1 MTPEITDILA
11 SFKSLKLEEMEKV
24 KLMDRNDTKFVLPL
38 SQVPA
43 LLQIMRDK
51 YNVLEINSQRISPY
65 STVYLDTHDHMFF
78 NQHITG
84 RNGRVKIRYRN
95 YLSTGITF
103 LEIKKKTKK
112 KRTVKWRTENTLSG
126 DKFDECAVN
135 FIKKHL
141 ELDTDE
147 LKPVLVN
154 SFKRITLSAN
164 DPPERITIDLD
175 LAFSIPGGNEKNLP
189 LIAIAEL
196 KCDGMASRSP
206 FSLLAKELSLHPTG
220 FSKYCIG
227 NALLYDIPRINML
240 KPKLLLINRI
250 ENEYYGSLSA

>member
-24 KLMDRNDTKFVLPL
+24 KLMDRFDTKFVLPV
-38 SQVPA
+38 SYVPA
-43 LLQIMRDK
+43 LLAGMQDN
-51 YNVLEINSQRISPY
+51 YNVLEINGLRISSY
-65 STVYLDTHDHMFF
+65 NTVYLDTHDYLFF

-95 YLSTGITF
+95 YLSTGVTF

-112 KRTVKWRTENTLSG
+112 NKTVKWRTENILSG
-126 DKFDECAVN
+126 NKFDESAVK
-135 FIKKHL
+135 FITKHL
-141 ELDTDE
+141 PLNTEE
-147 LKPVLVN
+147 LKPVLFN
-154 SFKRITLSAN
+154 TFNRITLASY
-164 DPPERITIDLD
+164 DPAERITIDLD
-175 LAFSIPGGNEKNLP
+175 LAFSIPDGREKKLP

-196 KCDGMASRSP
+196 KCEGLGSRSP
-206 FSLLAKELSLHPTG
+206 FTSLAKSLSLYPTG

-227 NALLYDIPRINML
+227 NAILYDHPRKNIL

-250 ENEYYGSLSA
+250 ENEYNGALGA

>member
-24 KLMDRNDTKFVLPL
+24 KLMDRYDTKFVLPV
-38 SQVPA
+38 SHVPA
-43 LLQIMRDK
+43 LLESMRYK
-51 YNVLEINSQRISPY
+51 YNVLEINGLRISTY
-65 STVYLDTHDHMFF
+65 NTVYLDTHDYMFF

-95 YLSTGITF
+95 YISTGVTF

-112 KRTVKWRTENTLSG
+112 NKTVKWRTENILSEN
-126 DKFDECAVN
+126 KFDEYAVK
-135 FIKKHL
+135 FISKHL
-141 ELDTDE
+141 PLNTEE

-154 SFKRITLSAN
+154 SFNRITFASY

-175 LAFSIPGGNEKNLP
+175 LAFSMPDGNEKKLP
-189 LIAIAEL
+189 LVAIIEL
-196 KCDGMASRSP
+196 KCEGLGSRSP
-206 FSLLAKELSLHPTG
+206 FSLLAKELSLYPTG

-227 NALLYDIPRINML
+227 NAIIYDLPRKNIL

-250 ENEYYGSLSA
+250 ENEYNGSIGA